1 MTDERGHLLYLIIIT
16 GLVWTLFLITSG
28 KLRTVLQVFGQ
39 YWGLN

>member
-28 KLRTVLQVFGQ
+28 KLSSFLQVLEQ
-39 YWGLN
+39 YWGSN